1 MRGGGEEVAEVGD
14 REWGR
19 MNVDD
24 AKEMQW
30 TRTTMRTMMRTTN
43 ADRDARE
50 ADSDANSD
58 ADRDANKVNNDAYI
72 DVTKS
77 SISVLYTNA
86 QSLVNKIN
94 KMRVVVAINNPDI
107 LIVTET

>member
-1 MRGGGEEVAEVGD
+1 MRGGGEEGEEVAEVSD

-50 ADSDANSD
+50 ADSD